1 MASYMVIGGCS
12 HTAGAEIDGT
22 MDSEY
27 NRSKSFANRFA
38 EKLGYI
44 PINLAIPGATNTHI
58 ARTVTSYFD
67 EHKDLVNNKTNDFA
81 VMVNWTECCRLE
93 APVPFEFDGDTNTSA
108 SWALIREKYVRVN
121 PGYRGHSVRERP
133 FTDLMQ
139 RFMVENETFCQ
150 IYSLNLVLQL
160 QWFCKANNYR
170 YFMSS
175 AGYLHTP
182 EYKEWTSRL
191 IRQVDTKHFYEFRDN
206 YNYAFYEKFK
216 DKGMDS
222 PLAQYGHYGE
232 EAHRLHAEDLYNYF
246 KKANV

>member
-1 MASYMVIGGCS
+1 MANYMIIGGCS

-27 NRSKSFANRFA
+27 NRSKSFSNLFA
-38 EKLGYI
+38 EKMGYI
-44 PINLAIPGATNTHI
+44 PINLGIPGATNSHI
-58 ARTVTSYFD
+58 ARTVTTYFD
-67 EHKDLVNNKTNDFA
+67 QHKHLQNKANNFA

-93 APVPFEFDGDTNTSA
+93 APVPFPFDGDADTSA
-108 SWALIREKYVRVN
+108 SWALMREKYVRVN
-121 PGYRGHSVRERP
+121 PANDGYAERERP
-133 FTDLMQ
+133 YTDLMQ
-139 RFMVENETFCQ
+139 RFMVENEAFCQ
-150 IYSLNLVLQL
+150 LYSLNLVLQL

-182 EYKEWTSRL
+182 EFKEWTSSL
-191 IRQVDTKHFYEFRDN
+191 LRQVDTKHFYEFRDN

-216 DKGMDS
+216 NRGMES
-222 PLAQYGHYGE
+222 KLAQYGHYGE
-232 EAHRLHAEDLYNYF
+232 DAHRLHAEDLYNYF